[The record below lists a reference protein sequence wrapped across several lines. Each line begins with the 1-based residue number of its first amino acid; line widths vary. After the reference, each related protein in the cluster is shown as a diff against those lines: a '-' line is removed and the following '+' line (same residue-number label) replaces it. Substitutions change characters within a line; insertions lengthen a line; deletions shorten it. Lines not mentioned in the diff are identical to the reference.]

1 MTAHNLTLLGIIKVI
16 NKRSIILFFW
26 SMKKKD
32 YFRTYSSIRML
43 ISYLIRFIK
52 KSLPNTKWMNTVLCK
67 IKMNSMITMV
77 FFLIQY
83 RFTNQILTSDSIFM
97 WQISCDKKTKN
108 IGDILSWFTF
118 IITMIRDND
127 ENIFKVQM
135 SENNETLIACDST

>member
-1 MTAHNLTLLGIIKVI
+1 MTAHNLTLMGIIKVR

-26 SMKKKD
+26 SIKDKD

-43 ISYLIRFIK
+43 ISYFIRFIK

-67 IKMNSMITMV
+67 IKINSMITM
-77 FFLIQY
+77 FFFSIQY

-97 WQISCDKKTKN
+97 WQISCDKKTNN

>member
-1 MTAHNLTLLGIIKVI
+1 MNEYCTLQ
-16 NKRSIILFFW
+16 NKDELYDNHVFLLF
-26 SMKKKD
+26 
-32 YFRTYSSIRML
+32 
-43 ISYLIRFIK
+43 
-52 KSLPNTKWMNTVLCK
+52 
-67 IKMNSMITMV
+67 
-77 FFLIQY
+77 QY